1 VKKGTSVSTYS
12 EVVSVL
18 VRFYCCRHNDDFYS
32 FISLE
37 HIFRKKK
44 VDLDV
49 YVTLVDL
56 VNYEMGDVLQVTIR
70 SDDLQCAPARHVCY
84 SRVLAYALV

>member
-1 VKKGTSVSTYS
+1 MKKGPSVSTYS
-12 EVVSVL
+12 EVVSVII
-18 VRFYCCRHNDDFYS
+18 RFYCCRHNDNFYS

-37 HIFRKKK
+37 HIFREKK

-56 VNYEMGDVLQVTIR
+56 VNYEMSDVLQVTIR
-70 SDDLQCAPARHVCY
+70 SNDLQCAPARHVCY
-84 SRVLAYALV
+84 SRVLTHALV